1 MGTAG
6 NLEFIHKIIG
16 IQVSGT
22 KICLVYFGYTG
33 SMYVYEKI

>member
-1 MGTAG
+1 MMWAQEI

-22 KICLVYFGYTG
+22 KICLVYFG
-33 SMYVYEKI
+33 